1 MSPARVSLPRA
12 LSKLGYCSRDQAFI
26 LIDSGKVA
34 VNNHIERNTAKRIDL
49 NHDRIAI
56 EGKTIRRAVP
66 CYVMVNKPRGLITT
80 RADEKKRDT
89 VYQCLKQAQLPNLVA
104 VGRLDKASEG
114 MLLFT
119 NDTAW
124 ANRISAPEFHLYKV
138 YHVQINQ
145 ICDAGLLQKISAGVK
160 TDQGEILRIKQ
171 VRLLR
176 MGKKNSWI
184 EIVLTEG
191 KNRHIRRILES
202 LGISVLR
209 LVRVAIGPLQLGN
222 LTSGQFRILTNKEL
236 AAIQENISAKKI

>member
-1 MSPARVSLPRA
+1 MPPARVSLPRA
-12 LSKLGYCSRDQAFI
+12 LSKLGYCSRAQAFI
-26 LIDSGKVA
+26 LIGSGKVA
-34 VNNHIERNTAKRIDL
+34 VNNHLERNTSRRVDL
-49 NHDRIAI
+49 NHDRITV

-66 CYVMVNKPRGLITT
+66 CYVVVNKPRGLIST

-89 VYQCLKQAQLPNLVA
+89 VYQCLRHAQLPNLVP

-124 ANRISAPEFHLYKV
+124 ANRISAPEFHLNKV

-145 ICDAGLLQKISAGVK
+145 LCDAGMLQKISAGVK
-160 TDQGEILRIKQ
+160 TDQGEILSVKQ

-176 MGKKNSWI
+176 TGKKYSWL

-222 LTSGQFRILTNKEL
+222 LSSGQFRILTNKEL
-236 AAIQENISAKKI
+236 AAIQESISAKKI